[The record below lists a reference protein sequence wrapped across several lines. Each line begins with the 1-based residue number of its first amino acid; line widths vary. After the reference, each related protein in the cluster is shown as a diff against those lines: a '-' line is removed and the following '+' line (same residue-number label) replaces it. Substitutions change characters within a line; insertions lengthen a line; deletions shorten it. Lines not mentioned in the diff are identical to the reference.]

1 MDVGADVDTVLVVMA
16 VVLVAGTSQT
26 VAGFGFALIAV
37 PCFVA
42 VLDVRDAVALTSLL
56 AVVNSGVLARTAW
69 RHVPWATIG
78 PMLAGAVA
86 GMPLGLAVLLFAP
99 EDAIRLAVAGSTIV
113 LAAALALGLR
123 IGDRHT
129 PSEVGV
135 GIVAGVLSTSTGTNG
150 PPVVLYLQGRE
161 HPPLEFRAGLA
172 AFFTVSGLVSLAAF
186 AGTGVVT
193 RDALVL
199 AAYSLPVVAV
209 GSALGHWLAPRIEP
223 AVFRLIVFALLILSA
238 TVAATT
244 AIVRIAS

>member
-1 MDVGADVDTVLVVMA
+1 MDVGVNAETVVVVLA
-16 VVLVAGTSQT
+16 VVLIAGMAQT

-56 AVVNSGVLARTAW
+56 ALLNSGLLARTAW
-69 RHVPWATIG
+69 RHVPWSTIG

-99 EDAIRLAVAGSTIV
+99 EDAIRLTVAGSTIV
-113 LAAALALGLR
+113 LAAALALGVR

-135 GIVAGVLSTSTGTNG
+135 GIVAGALSTSTGTNG

-172 AFFTVSGLVSLAAF
+172 TFFTVSGVVSLAAF
-186 AGTGVVT
+186 AGTGVIT

-199 AAYSLPVVAV
+199 AFFGLPVIAV

-223 AVFRLIVFALLILSA
+223 AVFRRMVFALLVLSA

-244 AIVRIAS
+244 AITRIVS

>member
-1 MDVGADVDTVLVVMA
+1 MDTGIGVDTVIVVIA
-16 VVLVAGTSQT
+16 VVLIAGTAQT
-26 VAGFGFALIAV
+26 VTGFGFALIAV

-56 AVVNSGVLARTAW
+56 ALVNSGVLARTAW

-99 EDAIRLAVAGSTIV
+99 EDAIRLAVAGSTIA
-113 LAAALALGLR
+113 LAAALALGMR

-129 PSEVGV
+129 PSEIGVGV
-135 GIVAGVLSTSTGTNG
+135 VSGILSTSTGTNG

-161 HPPLEFRAGLA
+161 HPPIEFRAGLA
-172 AFFTVSGLVSLAAF
+172 TFFTVSGAVSLAAF
-186 AGTGVVT
+186 AGTGVLT
-193 RDALVL
+193 QDALVL
-199 AAYSLPVVAV
+199 ALFGLPVVAV

-223 AVFRLIVFALLILSA
+223 AVFRRIVFALLVLSA
-238 TVAATT
+238 AVAATT